1 LSIVIS
7 VFSQKNS
14 SKYKEE
20 TKLWDIA
27 GDDFSLEDNEILHIA
42 SLSLNQPELEEA
54 FFKEDEQI

>member
-1 LSIVIS
+1 
-7 VFSQKNS
+7 
-14 SKYKEE
+14 
-20 TKLWDIA
+20 LWDIA